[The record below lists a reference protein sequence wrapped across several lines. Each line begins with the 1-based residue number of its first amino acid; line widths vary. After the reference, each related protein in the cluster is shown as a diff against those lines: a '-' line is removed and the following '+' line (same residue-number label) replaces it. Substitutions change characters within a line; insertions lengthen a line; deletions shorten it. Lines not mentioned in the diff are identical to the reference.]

1 MTPKKMYNC
10 HQVRVRLHRNNPTP
24 KTKDPRA
31 ITLRGPN
38 RSTILPIKGP
48 TKEYRMTKSEKAP
61 AQTDRLH
68 PNSLRRAT
76 KKTEKEYQIAENRP
90 RLTKLMPTMIQ
101 L

>member
-1 MTPKKMYNC
+1 
-10 HQVRVRLHRNNPTP
+10 
-24 KTKDPRA
+24 
-31 ITLRGPN
+31 
-38 RSTILPIKGP
+38 
-48 TKEYRMTKSEKAP
+48 MTKSEKAP